1 MPSDFVLKAMNVM
14 HRSVMTL
21 SRNRLGWS
29 AGDMVVLE
37 LTTTGR
43 KTGEPRKVLL
53 TSPYAA
59 GSDLVLVASR
69 GGDNRHPA
77 CGLNLCDNPE
87 VEVKLRDGVSRRMH
101 ARVASTQERATLWPA
116 ITAKHPFYGD
126 YQAKTRREIPLVVLE
141 SMHD

>member
-1 MPSDFVLKAMNVM
+1 MPSNLMLRALNAL

-21 SRNRLGWS
+21 SGNRVGWV
-29 AGDMVVLE
+29 ALDMPVLE
-37 LTTTGR
+37 LTTVGR
-43 KTGEPRKVLL
+43 KTGQFRKVLL
-53 TSPYAA
+53 TAPHAE

-69 GGDNRHPA
+69 GGDDRHPA
-77 CGLNLCDNPE
+77 WFLNLCDNPE

-101 ARVASTQERATLWPA
+101 ARVASTQERARLWPA

-141 SMHD
+141 SLHE